1 MGLLRRKKGGGTSNS
16 GMIGYTLFMLTTEGV
31 IVVEPDMNIQLINP
45 AAEAFLEVT
54 TAEAKGLNY
63 MSMVRLEDVQGGV
76 VDVIAQAQTQEKPT
90 ARRDL
95 IVIGRQS
102 GRRVSVE
109 LTVVKWDGGFI
120 LNLRDITVELKR
132 EAAEREFI
140 STASHEMRTPV
151 ASIRGFVELALNP
164 QTATIDDRARNYLT
178 KAQTASLHLGGLF
191 RDLLDTTKAD
201 DKQERIQLYPVDFA
215 AEVKRIS
222 DLHAPSIAEKGLN
235 YQFGTTGA
243 AGGKFL
249 APALYAQVNVQF
261 LVEVLDNLIENAIK
275 YTQAGWVTV
284 TVGGDERYVWAVVS
298 DTGTGISPEDSKHVF
313 QKFYRVDSSF
323 TRTVGGTGL
332 GLYLVKERAEQMG
345 GNVQLKSEVGKGSQF
360 SLILPRLSSY
370 DYERIMQ
377 AQQNAQAMTQKT
389 LHPTEGSVQ

>member
-1 MGLLRRKKGGGTSNS
+1 
-16 GMIGYTLFMLTTEGV
+16 
-31 IVVEPDMNIQLINP
+31 
-45 AAEAFLEVT
+45 
-54 TAEAKGLNY
+54 
-63 MSMVRLEDVQGGV
+63 
-76 VDVIAQAQTQEKPT
+76 
-90 ARRDL
+90 
-95 IVIGRQS
+95 
-102 GRRVSVE
+102 
-109 LTVVKWDGGFI
+109 VVKWDGGFI